1 LPTTLRLEGAL
12 RKMGEYENA
21 ELSWLTGKGTA
32 DDRAKLRANL
42 ALMADAEY
50 LAITSNRVYGVVP
63 RRPEWYPLSHQYHQL
78 LFDGDLGY
86 EVVGVYGRFPHLGDF
101 HLKPDTFSWSGL
113 TPPPAVAAYLARFPG
128 VAWGRADESFLVYD
142 QPLTMLFRN
151 AEKLTAAE
159 MEAAFRE

>member
-1 LPTTLRLEGAL
+1 
-12 RKMGEYENA
+12 
-21 ELSWLTGKGTA
+21 LTGKGTA

-78 LFDGDLGY
+78 LFDGELGY

-101 HLKPDTFSWSGL
+101 HLKPDTFSRPGL